1 MHHTE
6 LEAWKQS
13 IEFVIIIYN
22 ITNEFPKAET
32 YGLANQMQ
40 RAAVSIPSNI
50 AEGCARSSAKET
62 ARFLDIAI
70 GSIAEL
76 ETQLI
81 IASKL
86 GYINKSLNEILEI
99 HSKIKALTLGL
110 KKQVLKSSY

>member
-13 IEFVIIIYN
+13 IEFVVLIYK
-22 ITNEFPKAET
+22 ITENFPKHEI
-32 YGLANQMQ
+32 YGLSSQLQ

-50 AEGCARSSAKET
+50 AEGCARTSTKET

-70 GSIAEL
+70 GSIAEV

-81 IASKL
+81 IANKL
-86 GYINKSLNEILEI
+86 GYIENINNLMEI

-110 KKQVLKSSY
+110 KKQVCKNSY

>member
-13 IEFVIIIYN
+13 IEFVVSIYKLTEN
-22 ITNEFPKAET
+22 FPKHEV
-32 YGLANQMQ
+32 YGLSSQMQ

-50 AEGCARSSAKET
+50 AEGCARTSPKET
-62 ARFLDIAI
+62 SRFLDVAI
-70 GSIAEL
+70 GSIAEI

-81 IASKL
+81 IAEKL
-86 GYINKSLNEILEI
+86 GYADNLEDLYKE

-110 KKQVLKSSY
+110 KKQVCKTSY

>member
-13 IEFVIIIYN
+13 IEVIINIYN

-40 RAAVSIPSNI
+40 RAANKLDYIKNI
-50 AEGCARSSAKET
+50 
-62 ARFLDIAI
+62 
-70 GSIAEL
+70 
-76 ETQLI
+76 
-81 IASKL
+81 
-86 GYINKSLNEILEI
+86 NEILEI

-110 KKQVLKSSY
+110 KKQVTISSY

>member
-13 IEFVIIIYN
+13 IEFVVMIYKL
-22 ITNEFPKAET
+22 TETFPKNET
-32 YGLANQMQ
+32 YGLASQLQ

-50 AEGCARSSAKET
+50 AEGCARSSTKET

-70 GSIAEL
+70 GSIAEV

-81 IASKL
+81 IAQKL
-86 GYINKSLNEILEI
+86 GYIQDITNLTEI

-110 KKQVLKSSY
+110 KRQVCKNSY